1 MVNGLRA
8 RGLRPPAM
16 QDALKRTNGDPTPI
30 TDVPDDLKAVYQ
42 TVRFIPPQRPEEAAD
57 RRGPV
62 AWTGA
67 PGQLHPDWFGPG
79 LISWRRQS
87 LFQTA
92 ASRLLATPTLGM
104 GPGAAG
110 CGQCA
115 RDRHVVGG
123 VASVDAAG
131 ILAEGHAGRRRRSPH
146 TGLVLDG
153 SDCGRVSITIP
164 SGIRAGTSAASPAG
178 PSAPVVSASATT
190 TPVPNPAAAASPAT
204 PSRPPRR
211 RGDILLIAQNRDG
224 WQDILA
230 WCPANSPT
238 GIECLENGVPKR
250 IWPRMNCFADL
261 PTSWHPAD
269 RGTAF
274 TVGCG
279 GGGSSR
285 LSPSASAPA
294 TVCAPCPTRP

>member
-1 MVNGLRA
+1 MPGVRAATAPPEFTGPSPVKHSCGVSPSVKPTFHNLYAKSNRSGEFTMVN
-8 RGLRPPAM
+8 
-16 QDALKRTNGDPTPI
+16 
-30 TDVPDDLKAVYQ
+30 
-42 TVRFIPPQRPEEAAD
+42 D

-62 AWTGA
+62 GWTGA

-123 VASVDAAG
+123 VASADAAG
-131 ILAEGHAGRRRRSPH
+131 ILAEGHAGRRRRPPH
-146 TGLVLDG
+146 TGLVLDE
-153 SDCGRVSITIP
+153 SDCGQVSITIP
-164 SGIRAGTSAASPAG
+164 SGIRAGTSAASPA
-178 PSAPVVSASATT
+178 
-190 TPVPNPAAAASPAT
+190 T
-204 PSRPPRR
+204 PSRLPRR